1 MLTKVLRPSDR
12 QASVHSRARVR
23 PCSLAAFTLL
33 EIMIV
38 VVIVGILAAVV
49 IPQMASATGHARSV
63 SVQAS
68 LGAIRSGIASFRT
81 RAILAGNDPFP
92 TVEQLTTPGTVIM
105 DELPENP
112 YTGLRTLQSVSAQ
125 AASDRAV
132 SGTREYG
139 WNYFV
144 DNSSTPPRAVIYC
157 NSEEPTEVKDTEGNF
172 KRASEL

>member
-1 MLTKVLRPSDR
+1 MQMNDSIPGILHAGVCSDTR
-12 QASVHSRARVR
+12 GSRRVSR
-23 PCSLAAFTLL
+23 AFTLL

-81 RAILAGNDPFP
+81 RAILAGSDPFP
-92 TVEQLTTPGTVIM
+92 TIEQLTAPGTVIM

-112 YTGLRTLQSVSAQ
+112 YTGLRTLQNVSAQ
-125 AASDRAV
+125 SADARAV
-132 SGTREYG
+132 SSTQSYG
-139 WNYFV
+139 WNYYV

-172 KRASEL
+172 KKASEL